1 MRALFVTFISQG
13 SALLD
18 GFSIYDLGKESP
30 GCFHD
35 VDQLLILQPNKDV
48 DGVVKKLIS
57 THRYNKAT

>member
-48 DGVVKKLIS
+48 DGVV
-57 THRYNKAT
+57 